1 MISKLLRVKQ
11 TSHVLKAGNIL
22 ISVPFMGDAYFDRS
36 VVLLIEHNQSG
47 SFGII
52 INKKLEKI
60 PLKFVKT
67 DTKKRLN
74 LYNGGPVEIDH
85 LFFIHTYG
93 DLLENNINL
102 RQGLFFGGKEYDLIS
117 LIKAD
122 LVNEENIRFYIGY
135 CGWESGQL
143 EAEIQ
148 ANMWVVGAFKKEY
161 VFPENTRVWWE
172 AVDALGGEYNHWL
185 QFPEKAY
192 YN

>member
-11 TSHVLKAGNIL
+11 TSHVLKVGNIL
-22 ISVPFMGDAYFDRS
+22 ISVPFMSDTYFDRT

-52 INKKLEKI
+52 INKKLKRT

-74 LYNGGPVEIDH
+74 IYNGGPVEIDR

-93 DLLENNINL
+93 DLLGNNINL
-102 RQGLFFGGKEYDLIS
+102 PQGLFFGGKEYDLIS

-122 LVNEENIRFYIGY
+122 LVDEENIRFYIGY
-135 CGWESGQL
+135 SGWEFGQL

-148 ANMWVVGAFKKEY
+148 ADMWVVGRFEKEY
-161 VFPENTRVWWE
+161 VFPENPRVWWD
-172 AVDALGGEYNHWL
+172 AVEALGNEYAHWL

>member
-1 MISKLLRVKQ
+1 MISKLLRIKQ
-11 TSHVLKAGNIL
+11 TSHALKAGNVL
-22 ISVPFMGDAYFDRS
+22 ISVPFMSDAYFDRS

-74 LYNGGPVEIDH
+74 LYNGGPVEIDR

-102 RQGLFFGGKEYDLIS
+102 PEGVFFGGKEYDLIS

-122 LVNEENIRFYIGY
+122 LVDKENIRFYIGY
-135 CGWESGQL
+135 SGWASGQL

-148 ANMWVVGAFKKEY
+148 ANMWVIGAFKKEY
-161 VFPENTRVWWE
+161 VFPENPKVWWN
-172 AVDALGGEYNHWL
+172 AVAALGNEYDHWL